1 MRLVTLL
8 DRYVFVQ
15 WLRIFAVTAVGFP
28 LVGIV
33 IDLTDN
39 LKQLLAR
46 EIPPRAIALGYL
58 YAIPEKVFEII
69 PAAVL
74 VATVF
79 TVGSL
84 GRNSELTAAKAGG
97 VSFHRL
103 IVPIYVGALLA
114 AGLTLVVEELAPI
127 TSATKLQ
134 LHEDKSRATAT
145 RYNFVY
151 RAERGWV
158 YTVRSLDA
166 KAGRMKDVILARQ
179 GTGVAYPSL
188 VVSAD
193 SATWD
198 STGWQLWQ
206 GTSRSVATGDT
217 QAAFRFARMRL
228 GVLREPPG
236 NLLAESKKPE
246 EMRYR
251 ELGEYITAVENSGAV
266 TGRLRVMRAL
276 KLAVPATCLVIALFG
291 APLAMTS
298 YRSGT
303 AVGIGISLATTIV
316 FLLLV
321 QLMQGL
327 GAAGVVDPTLA
338 AWLPNALFAAAA
350 LVLLA
355 RART

>member
-1 MRLVTLL
+1 MRLPTLL
-8 DRYVFVQ
+8 DRYVFTQ

-28 LVGIV
+28 LVGTV
-33 IDLTDN
+33 IELTDN
-39 LKQLLAR
+39 LRKLLAR
-46 EIPPRAIALGYL
+46 EIPPGAIALGYL
-58 YAIPEKVFEII
+58 YGIPQKVFEII

-79 TVGSL
+79 TVGAL

-103 IVPIYVGALLA
+103 CIPLYVGAALA
-114 AGLTLVVEELAPI
+114 ALLTLAVEELA
-127 TSATKLQ
+127 TFASATKLQ
-134 LHEDKSRATAT
+134 LHEDKARAAST
-145 RYNFVY
+145 RHNFVF
-151 RAERGWV
+151 RADQGWV
-158 YTVRSLDA
+158 YTVRTLDA
-166 KAGRMKDVILARQ
+166 KQGRMQDVVLARQ
-179 GTGVAYPSL
+179 GTGATYPSL
-188 VVSAD
+188 LVRAD

-198 STGWQLWQ
+198 STGWRLWN
-206 GTSRSVATGDT
+206 GTSRAVASGEQ
-217 QAAFRFARMRL
+217 QAAFRFERL
-228 GVLREPPG
+228 RLAVLREPPTD
-236 NLLAESKKPE
+236 LLAEAKKPE

-251 ELGEYITAVENSGAV
+251 ELGRYIDAVERSGADA
-266 TGRLRVMRAL
+266 GRLRVMHAL
-276 KLAVPATCLVIALFG
+276 KLAVPATCVVIALFG

-321 QLMQGL
+321 QMMQGL

-338 AWLPNALFAAAA
+338 AWLPNVLFAGAA
-350 LVLLA
+350 LVLLW